1 MICCKCCT
9 ALETN
14 CSYQQWILLML
25 NDAPQELVHAM
36 EPPPRVRHTAHFAFF
51 PRSALSTNTPGYLSS
66 CALAALHSA
75 CTPLLSYFGSRDT
88 NMPTLP
94 SVHRGGRSNAAS
106 PVRCSLMLCN
116 GDGGLGLLG
125 NGCLAAPEKGHEVF
139 LTKMDRGLVVS
150 QSR

>member
-1 MICCKCCT
+1 M
-9 ALETN
+9 
-14 CSYQQWILLML
+14 
-25 NDAPQELVHAM
+25 DAPQELVHTVVAL
-36 EPPPRVRHTAHFAFF
+36 RSF

-66 CALAALHSA
+66 CALAALHIA
-75 CTPLLSYFGSRDT
+75 APLSCCGGRDT